1 MEKHMTASV
10 LSFRLAVLFV
20 LVGMAAGIW
29 MAASG
34 NHSIAP
40 AHAHLNLLGWAS
52 LFLFGLFYERRPSLN
67 GSRLALV
74 QVSVWSIG
82 TAVLA
87 IAVAGLYLG
96 YPSAEPVAA
105 VSSLILFAAMM
116 LFAYFVFSPR
126 TSAPGALGIAPAE

>member
-1 MEKHMTASV
+1 MTASV

-52 LFLFGLFYERRPSLN
+52 LFLFGLFYERRPGLN
-67 GSRLALV
+67 GSRAALI

-105 VSSLILFAAMM
+105 VSALLLFAAMV
-116 LFAYFVFSPR
+116 LFAYFVFSR
-126 TSAPGALGIAPAE
+126 TLGAPSALDMKPAE

>member
-1 MEKHMTASV
+1 MTASA

-20 LVGMAAGIW
+20 LIGMGAGIW

-34 NHSIAP
+34 DHSIAP

-67 GSRLALV
+67 QSRIALI
-74 QVSVWSIG
+74 QVAIWSVG

-87 IAVAGLYLG
+87 VAVAGLYLG

-105 VSSLILFAAMM
+105 VSSIIVLTGMG

-126 TSAPGALGIAPAE
+126 IAAPSGLSMTPAE